1 MTTILD
7 GIELGVQSYCFRK
20 FSNEQI
26 LHALQACGLQRLEI
40 CKVHVNIEADH
51 EPDRVLNLYLSQG
64 IRFNSYGINAFDC
77 DEAKARALFAFAA
90 KAGVKTIGAKPNPDT
105 FDMLGR
111 LCDEYSIKLAIHNH
125 GRKDQLYGTC
135 AQLEAALA
143 RAPESIGLCLD
154 TGWLIDAGEDP
165 VAAVRRFAGRV
176 YGVHFKDFAY
186 SQSGECLEAVLG
198 EGSLD
203 VSGILRALRQTGFNG
218 YASIEYEG
226 EPDDPA
232 PNIKRCV
239 DALIAADQMAA
250 AKN

>member
-1 MTTILD
+1 MTAILG

-26 LHALQACGLQRLEI
+26 VDALAVCGLQRLEI
-40 CKVHVNIEADH
+40 CKVHFNIEVDND
-51 EPDRVLNLYLSQG
+51 PDRLLDLYRSHG
-64 IRFNSYGINAFDC
+64 ISFNSYGINAFEN
-77 DEAKARALFAFAA
+77 DEAKARALFEFAA
-90 KAGVKTIGAKPNPDT
+90 KAGVSIIGAKPSPDAY
-105 FDMLGR
+105 DMLGR

-125 GRKDQLYGTC
+125 GKKDQLYGTC

-143 RAPESIGLCLD
+143 KAPESIGLCLD

-165 VAAVRRFAGRV
+165 VAAVQRFAGRV

-186 SQSGECLEAVLG
+186 SESGERLEAVLG

-203 VSGILRALRQTGFNG
+203 VAGVVRALKQTGFSG

-226 EPDDPA
+226 EPNDPV

-239 DALIAADQMAA
+239 DVLVLTDKQV
-250 AKN
+250 